1 MEQWSIV
8 WCGTRMEPSTALI
21 EELRPTVLIL
31 ACGNPSRGDDALG
44 PLFLDRL
51 VELQEQ
57 HDDDW
62 NNVELLTDFQLQI
75 EHAVDLENRALAL
88 FVDASVSCPAP
99 YQFTRLQP
107 IRDASYTSH
116 ALSPAAVLHVYQQ
129 IHHVPPPPAFQL
141 AIRGESFELGEP
153 LSATA
158 EANLA
163 AALAFADRLF
173 ARQEVR
179 TWDEFAAI
187 NAADSRL
194 M

>member
-1 MEQWSIV
+1 
-8 WCGTRMEPSTALI
+8 MEPSGTLF
-21 EELRPTVLIL
+21 EERYPSLLIL

-51 VELQEQ
+51 AELRDQRS
-57 HDDDW
+57 DW
-62 NNVELLTDFQLQI
+62 NDVELLTDFQLQI
-75 EHAVDLENRALAL
+75 EHAVDLENRALTL

-107 IRDASYTSH
+107 IRDSSYTSH

-129 IHHVPPPPAFQL
+129 IHHAPPPPAFQL

-153 LSATA
+153 LSAAA

-173 ARQEVR
+173 TTPQIEIWRQ
-179 TWDEFAAI
+179 FAEI
-187 NAADSRL
+187 CENS
-194 M
+194 